1 MKIHTTG
8 FAVLWTLVVLLFVLA
23 GNGFADSHM
32 GVDEDSIDE
41 ETLEIYKR
49 GVRWV
54 SKTSHGRFILAGE
67 VVDQDGK
74 RLKDVE
80 LGIRMDTLV
89 GIGWDI
95 KTDFQR
101 ETINHGLFQVDV
113 RPYTGV
119 NLRFQKEGYYTTKKD
134 FDFEKINLSRMNISP
149 EDQEAIM
156 SGKDVKIEEGVVR
169 DENIRIVM
177 EKKGNITTLIEK
189 DFKLVYRRQEDGT
202 ASGRVVNFDRDRWPR
217 GYYFQKP
224 RNPIKATNLLDPEV
238 IPPMCVY
245 MIPKVDD
252 DGRILSEIK
261 IRPEGQLEFQFPN
274 ELRIISN
281 DPEGGFIVYEQEK
294 EKQAYWAMKL
304 APTNGYKK
312 EIILDADLLYR
323 RSPYVT
329 SKGDDGIYFYF
340 KINGRYGKGVIGSPR
355 FPEGD
360 YALELKTEFQLQVDG
375 SRNLDTGRD

>member
-1 MKIHTTG
+1 MKKRPIG
-8 FAVLWTLVVLLFVLA
+8 LAGLWILMVLLFSWVGLGIA
-23 GNGFADSHM
+23 ENHLDS
-32 GVDEDSIDE
+32 GEDSIDE

-67 VVDQDGK
+67 VVDENGN

-101 ETINHGLFQVDV
+101 ETIKNGLFQVDV

-134 FDFEKINLSRMNISP
+134 FDFEKIHLSRVNFSR

-156 SGKDVKIEEGVVR
+156 EGKDVEIEEGVVR

-177 EKKGNITTLIEK
+177 EKKGNITTLIEE
-189 DFKLVYRRQEDGT
+189 DFKLIYRRQEDGMV
-202 ASGRVVNFDRDRWPR
+202 SGRVVDFARNKWAEYAKGR
-217 GYYFQKP
+217 GAK
-224 RNPIKATNLLDPEV
+224 NPIKVANLLDPEV
-238 IPPMCVY
+238 VPLMCVY
-245 MIPKVDD
+245 MLPKVDEK
-252 DGRILSEIK
+252 GRILSEIK
-261 IRPEGQLEFQFPN
+261 IRKIGQREYQFPK
-274 ELRIISN
+274 ELRILTS

-294 EKQAYWAMKL
+294 GERSFWSMKL
-304 APTNGYKK
+304 APENGYKPG
-312 EIILDADLLYR
+312 ITLDADWMFR
-323 RSPYVT
+323 RSAYVT
-329 SKGDDGIYFYF
+329 TQSDDGIYFYF
-340 KINGRYGKGVIGSPR
+340 KINGHYGKGRLESLR

-360 YALELKTEFQLQVDG
+360 YALELEMEFQLQIDG